1 MDNKKKRV
9 PKNSTQNIMDL
20 DGVSESEEEDD
31 DYVPDKKVAEATEKE
46 IAKQNNGGI
55 APVVETK
62 EMGGIQAL
70 REKKRQQETDDL
82 WDLMNEED
90 DFDKKMKLKRQ
101 KIA

>member
-46 IAKQNNGGI
+46 IAK
-55 APVVETK
+55 
-62 EMGGIQAL
+62 
-70 REKKRQQETDDL
+70 
-82 WDLMNEED
+82 
-90 DFDKKMKLKRQ
+90 
-101 KIA
+101 